1 MTYDELL
8 KKSEE
13 INKSI
18 HKHTNN
24 SNVNNF
30 SLEPQNID
38 NYKIDDL
45 ILIFGINPSSS
56 DIDKGKEKADCFLM
70 YVDSDENIAEEC
82 KKQGW
87 TYPLY
92 FKNNYELVKPLKYRM
107 FWEIPGFLESKK
119 DILKENFEVLSS
131 IRKSNDKYVLFADL
145 VYYKETKAHKIK
157 DIIEKED
164 LKEKIFDFFKQQLE
178 YYKPKGV
185 IITNA
190 FASKLVYEMNHN
202 DTNYVSDDFV
212 DKIPIIYSSMVSGQ
226 RALDNFNYLRLKKD
240 IKEILNDET
249 NN

>member
-13 INKSI
+13 INELI
-18 HKHTNN
+18 HEHTNN
-24 SNVNNF
+24 SNLENC
-30 SLEPQNID
+30 SLEPQKID
-38 NYKIDDL
+38 DYKIDDL

-87 TYPLY
+87 TYPSY
-92 FKNNYELVKPLKYRM
+92 FKNNYELVKPLDYRM
-107 FWEIPGFLESKK
+107 FWEIPRFLESKK
-119 DILKENFEVLSS
+119 DILKENFNVLSS
-131 IRKSNDKYVLFADL
+131 IRKSNGKYVLFADL

-157 DIIEKED
+157 DIIDKEK
-164 LKEKIFDFFKQQLE
+164 LKEKIFDFFKMQLE

-190 FASKLVYEMNHN
+190 FASKLVYEMNHGN
-202 DTNYVSDDFV
+202 LDYTSDDSV
-212 DKIPIIYSSMVSGQ
+212 KGIPVIYSSMVSGQ
-226 RALDNFNYLRLKKD
+226 RALDDFNYLRLKKD
-240 IKEILNDET
+240 IEAKLK
-249 NN
+249 